1 MRLSS
6 PVTVAALNHKNTR
19 VISII
24 TSIHPSKQSLGVPQ
38 RQNVPS
44 FSLPRRLAHF
54 DTLDQKA
61 FAAISRA
68 AEIKV
73 REKAAPVR
81 QIKGEHA

>member
-19 VISII
+19 VISLI
-24 TSIHPSKQSLGVPQ
+24 TSIRASKQSRGVPQ

-44 FSLPRRLAHF
+44 FSLPRRFAHF
-54 DTLDQKA
+54 DTLDHKA

-68 AEIKV
+68 AKIQV
-73 REKAAPVR
+73 RENAAPVR